1 MENIYK
7 GYIVKSDKNF
17 PSLLTVSTVGRGGK
31 IPAVLEGLFT
41 SFGDVK
47 QVIDTYTEGKDADKE
62 KRQS

>member
-17 PSLLTVSTVGRGGK
+17 PSLLTVAAVGRGGK

>member
-17 PSLLTVSTVGRGGK
+17 PSLLTVATAGRGGK

>member
-17 PSLLTVSTVGRGGK
+17 PSLLTVATVGRGGK

>member
-17 PSLLTVSTVGRGGK
+17 PSLLTVAIVGRGGK